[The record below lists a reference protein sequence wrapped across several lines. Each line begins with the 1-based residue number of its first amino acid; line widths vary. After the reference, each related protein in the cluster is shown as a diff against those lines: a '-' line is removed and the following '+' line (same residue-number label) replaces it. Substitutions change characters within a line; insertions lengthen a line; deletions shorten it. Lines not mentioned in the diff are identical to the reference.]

1 MSKDHTI
8 SGSEKG
14 QRLARTKYPTYDRD
28 KLPTLQEVLSRK
40 TAPPVCL
47 YNFYLYMRDREQAS
61 EYLDFY
67 LDVLEHENICK
78 AFVKDVKKLGLD
90 INIEYPEY
98 ERYRPAGIAPEKGKL
113 SRLSVATSN
122 DGGVQRQLSASS
134 RESNITNS
142 TGGVFDTPSRPESPY
157 SGQHIIDIAT
167 ASKASRFTRHRDSVR
182 SNKTNTTTGNLSFYG
197 RERPFTK
204 EDLRESAERIYY
216 RYINEDSEKE
226 IELSDHTREKI
237 RLIFE
242 EESGTLNKR
251 ADPWIFYEA
260 KREIFEFMQR
270 EHFPRFLE
278 ARAFG
283 NMNILQ
289 TMLRLVLGLFFLFIG
304 FATALSLIFLNVEPR
319 AVRIWCLIPIL
330 MGVTNLF
337 ANQKELSPLFV
348 LLKISETK
356 FARFQRVSEPYIYK
370 LHIKKGIE
378 IFLKS
383 LIISIVITA
392 IFVAVPGHRLV
403 FPSPN
408 SPTNSP
414 RHIIHT
420 RGALAAVGAN
430 NYTQNNH
437 DQCDACGYGGR
448 LMCCDACPKAFHFTC
463 LVPPLDVDNPPKG
476 NWYCRECKSDRASP
490 SMPAQGPFQELIYKA
505 RCSNPKSYLLPEHV
519 RNAFEDVGT
528 GPHGEYVD
536 TNKVKFEQ
544 KDRNGFTL
552 EPDHHRMIDDNGKLI
567 RCFQCKL
574 PPSKSKLIMSCDF
587 CDLHWHFD
595 CLDLPLVIP
604 IPANKKWMCPCHVD
618 HALPPL
624 RRLCSDNNLPFSDN
638 TAIEYSPQKK
648 MHIECDPEFYL
659 NDKLHKL
666 PKHGVKLN
674 YIEQIIDNLQKE
686 KEAEKSYQF
695 DDMNDDIKD
704 DNICSDSHDD
714 ERSFLKNDERK
725 ILINNPHIDERPAD
739 RDVQQMVME
748 GSPTFQV
755 TNESGVT
762 FDEPISPKRAREGD
776 ELKDSKFFLV
786 SDNTNKKSIDQPRVK
801 RTRQDEE
808 IKIEKSCINA
818 IEGSETISHCMTHAV
833 DMSSNS
839 EKPNSESTFSDEI
852 FEIEER
858 LEKNE
863 EAYKENPLRLLMEV
877 ALVDM

>member
-14 QRLARTKYPTYDRD
+14 QRLARATYPAYDRN
-28 KLPTLQEVLSRK
+28 KLPTLHEVLSRK

-47 YNFYLYMRDREQAS
+47 YNFYLYMRDREHAS

-78 AFVKDVKKLGLD
+78 AFVRDIKKLNLD
-90 INIEYPEY
+90 LNIEYPEY
-98 ERYRPAGIAPEKGKL
+98 ERYRPAGVAPEKGQL
-113 SRLSVATSN
+113 GRYSVATSN
-122 DGGVQRQLSASS
+122 DGGIQRQLSASS

-142 TGGVFDTPSRPESPY
+142 SGGVFDSPSRPESPY
-157 SGQHIIDIAT
+157 SGQHIIDIAS
-167 ASKASRFTRHRDSVR
+167 ANKAPRFRHRDSVR

-204 EDLRESAERIYY
+204 DDLRESAERIYY
-216 RYINEDSEKE
+216 KYIYQGSEKE
-226 IELSDHTREKI
+226 IELSDHIREKI
-237 RLIFE
+237 TLAME
-242 EESGTLNKR
+242 EDSGTLNKR

-260 KREIFEFMQR
+260 KKEIFSFMEG
-270 EHFPRFLE
+270 EHFPKFLR

-304 FATALSLIFLNVEPR
+304 FATALSLIFLDVKPR
-319 AVRIWCLIPIL
+319 TVRIW
-330 MGVTNLF
+330 
-337 ANQKELSPLFV
+337 
-348 LLKISETK
+348 
-356 FARFQRVSEPYIYK
+356 
-370 LHIKKGIE
+370 
-378 IFLKS
+378 
-383 LIISIVITA
+383 
-392 IFVAVPGHRLV
+392 
-403 FPSPN
+403 
-408 SPTNSP
+408 
-414 RHIIHT
+414 
-420 RGALAAVGAN
+420 N
-430 NYTQNNH
+430 NN
-437 DQCDACGYGGR
+437 DQCDACGCGGR
-448 LMCCDACPKAFHFTC
+448 LMCCDSCPKAFHFTC

-476 NWYCRECKSDRASP
+476 NWYCRECKSDKSSP

-536 TNKVKFEQ
+536 TNRVKFEQ

-552 EPDHHRMIDDNGKLI
+552 EPDHHRMMDDNGKLI
-567 RCFQCKL
+567 RCNLCRL
-574 PPSKSKLIMSCDF
+574 PPSKLKPVMSCDF
-587 CDLHWHFD
+587 CELHWHFD
-595 CLDLPLVIP
+595 CLSPPLVISV
-604 IPANKKWMCPCHVD
+604 PANKKWMCPCHAD

-624 RRLCSDNNLPFSDN
+624 RRLCSESNLPFNDN
-638 TAIEYSPQKK
+638 TVIEYSPQKK

-659 NDKLHKL
+659 NDTLHKL

-674 YIEQIIDNLQKE
+674 YIEQIMDSLQAE
-686 KEAEKSYQF
+686 KEAEKNVHSE
-695 DDMNDDIKD
+695 DIINDDVKGD
-704 DNICSDSHDD
+704 DDICSDLHDG
-714 ERSFLKNDERK
+714 ERLLSKKEGKQKVLMND
-725 ILINNPHIDERPAD
+725 LHVDERPAD

-755 TNESGVT
+755 INESGVT

-776 ELKDSKFFLV
+776 ELKDSISFLI
-786 SDNTNKKSIDQPRVK
+786 SDNTNEESINQSRVK
-801 RTRQDEE
+801 RTRQNEE
-808 IKIEKSCINA
+808 SKIKESSCINA
-818 IEGSETISHCMTHAV
+818 IGGSETISAEFRPNNMLNQSHCTTQAV

-863 EAYKENPLRLLMEV
+863 EVYKENPLRLLMEV
-877 ALVDM
+877 ALSFKMNTYSYLFHYDFSDEWNNRML

>member
-14 QRLARTKYPTYDRD
+14 QRLARATYPAYDRN
-28 KLPTLQEVLSRK
+28 KLPTLHEVLSRK

-47 YNFYLYMRDREQAS
+47 YNYYLYMRDREQAS

-67 LDVLEHENICK
+67 LDVLEHENLCK
-78 AFVKDVKKLGLD
+78 AFVKDIKKLGLD
-90 INIEYPEY
+90 LNLEYPEY
-98 ERYRPAGIAPEKGKL
+98 ERYRPAGVAPEKGKL
-113 SRLSVATSN
+113 GRYSVATSN

-134 RESNITNS
+134 RESNITS
-142 TGGVFDTPSRPESPY
+142 SSGGVFDTPSRPESPY
-157 SGQHIIDIAT
+157 SGQHIIDIA
-167 ASKASRFTRHRDSVR
+167 ASKAPRFTRQRDSVR

-197 RERPFTK
+197 PERPFTK
-204 EDLRESAERIYY
+204 DDLRESAERIYY
-216 RYINEDSEKE
+216 KYIYQGSEKE
-226 IELSDHTREKI
+226 IELSDHIREKI
-237 RLIFE
+237 ALAME
-242 EESGTLNKR
+242 EDSGKR

-260 KREIFEFMQR
+260 KKEVFSFMEG
-270 EHFPRFLE
+270 EHFPRFLK

-289 TMLRLVLGLFFLFIG
+289 AMLRLVLGLFFLFIG
-304 FATALSLIFLNVEPR
+304 FATALSLIFLDVKPR

-337 ANQKELSPLFV
+337 ANQMELSPLFA

-356 FARFQRVSEPYIYK
+356 FGRFQKVAEPYIYK
-370 LHIKKGIE
+370 LHIKRGIRV
-378 IFLKS
+378 FLQS
-383 LIISIVITA
+383 LIVSVIVTA
-392 IFVAVPGHRLV
+392 IFVAVPGHRL
-403 FPSPN
+403 
-408 SPTNSP
+408 
-414 RHIIHT
+414 
-420 RGALAAVGAN
+420 GALAAVGAN

-448 LMCCDACPKAFHFTC
+448 LMCCDSCPKAFHFTC

-476 NWYCRECKSDRASP
+476 NWYCRECKSDKSSP

-519 RNAFEDVGT
+519 RHAFEDVGT

-567 RCFQCKL
+567 RCFSCKL
-574 PPSKSKLIMSCDF
+574 PPSKSKPVMSCDF

-604 IPANKKWMCPCHVD
+604 VPANKKWMCPCHVD

-624 RRLCSDNNLPFSDN
+624 RRLCSDNNLPFNDN
-638 TAIEYSPQKK
+638 TAIEHSPQKK
-648 MHIECDPEFYL
+648 IHIECDPEFYL
-659 NDKLHKL
+659 NDTLHKL
-666 PKHGVKLN
+666 PKQGVKLN
-674 YIEQIIDNLQKE
+674 YIEQIIDSLKAE
-686 KEAEKSYQF
+686 KEIEKKDHSEYVI
-695 DDMNDDIKD
+695 NDYVKD
-704 DNICSDSHDD
+704 DEDIYSYLHSV
-714 ERSFLKNDERK
+714 ERSFSKKEGKQKVLTDD
-725 ILINNPHIDERPAD
+725 LHVDERPAD

-755 TNESGVT
+755 INESGVT

-776 ELKDSKFFLV
+776 ELKDSISFLV
-786 SDNTNKKSIDQPRVK
+786 SVNTNEESINQPRVK

-808 IKIEKSCINA
+808 IKIEESSCTNA
-818 IEGSETISHCMTHAV
+818 TEDSEVISTKFKPNNMLDQSHCTTHAV
-833 DMSSNS
+833 NMSSNS

-863 EAYKENPLRLLMEV
+863 EVYKENPLRLLMEV